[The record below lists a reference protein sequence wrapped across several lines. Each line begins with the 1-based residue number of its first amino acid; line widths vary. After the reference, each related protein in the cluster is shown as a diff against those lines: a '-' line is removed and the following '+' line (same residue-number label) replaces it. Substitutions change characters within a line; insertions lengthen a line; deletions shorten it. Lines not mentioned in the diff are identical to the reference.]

1 MAVDFKERIESMSL
15 SIASNTDSGENV
27 ALNTFEIVTALT
39 VVTIGAIISLYL
51 IVLIK
56 QGWLK
61 GNTVETHFLCPN
73 PKCRKPFAQ
82 PVLLAD
88 LSRTPPESH
97 PACPHCG
104 LDLNTVPYFKEKKKD
119 FAFRNPQGAP
129 LFKKPIERS
138 QLSRREAPKPGVVVD
153 MPKPGVVTDLPKVES
168 VSPVPLK
175 FQGDKKPSRKEA
187 RDCPHF
193 FGYVKKLPKNTPIPD
208 DCLGCPWIVE
218 CLTTE
223 PDKIEA

>member
-1 MAVDFKERIESMSL
+1 M
-15 SIASNTDSGENV
+15 
-27 ALNTFEIVTALT
+27 FEAFDA
-39 VVTIGAIISLYL
+39 VTIATVGGILGILVLY
-51 IVLIK
+51 VAVVYK
-56 QGWLK
+56 KGWLK
-61 GNTVETHFLCPN
+61 RSGAVETHFLCPN

-82 PVLLAD
+82 PVMLAD

-104 LDLNTVPYFKEKKKD
+104 LDLNTIPYFKDKKRN
-119 FAFRNPQGAP
+119 FASRNTSSSP

-138 QLSRREAPKPGVVVD
+138 QLSRREAPKPGVVTD
-153 MPKPGVVTDLPKVES
+153 MPKPTVVAEKPVLPLPVS
-168 VSPVPLK
+168 VPK